1 MDLELKKAFTEMQ
14 MNKIESTKKIRLLD
28 MKTDSLKVSKQRVE
42 LTNKEISQLEPDTN
56 VYASVGRMFVLSDV
70 LTLTDEMKTK
80 QNNVEE
86 MISQCEKNKE
96 FLLKNL
102 KEQEDSL
109 RELVQQKR
117 LESTVKENGTNSKK
131 DDKD

>member
-14 MNKIESTKKIRLLD
+14 FNKIESTKKIRLLD

-42 LTNKEISQLEPDTN
+42 LTNKEVSKLNTDTK

-70 LTLTDEMKTK
+70 PSLSAEMKSK
-80 QNNVEE
+80 QSNYEE
-86 MISQCEKNKE
+86 MIGQCEKSKE
-96 FLLKNL
+96 FVLKNL

-109 RELVQQKR
+109 RELVQQR
-117 LESTVKENGTNSKK
+117 RMESTAKENGSNEKK
-131 DDKD
+131 D

>member
-1 MDLELKKAFTEMQ
+1 MDMELKKAFTEMQ
-14 MNKIESTKKIRLLD
+14 VNKIESTKKIRLLD
-28 MKTDSLKVSKQRVE
+28 MKTDSLKVQKQRIEV
-42 LTNKEISQLEPDTN
+42 TSKEISGLNTETK

-70 LTLTDEMKTK
+70 PSLTEEMKTK
-80 QNNVEE
+80 QTSFED
-86 MISQCEKNKE
+86 MISQCDKNKE

-117 LESTVKENGTNSKK
+117 TESTTKENGTDNKK
-131 DDKD
+131 E

>member
-1 MDLELKKAFTEMQ
+1 MELKKAFTEMQ

-42 LTNKEISQLEPDTN
+42 LTNKEVSQLDPETK

-70 LTLTDEMKTK
+70 PSLTQEMKSK
-80 QNNVEE
+80 QGNFEE
-86 MISQCEKNKE
+86 MISQCEKNKD

-117 LESTVKENGTNSKK
+117 TESSTAKENGTDTKE
-131 DDKD
+131 